1 MLLVFANGQPM
12 TGLLPTVAMIT
23 TAICNVF
30 IGLNISCVDVIAN
43 VIYEYD
49 QTKSFHGLRQF
60 VLIISWVG
68 DWMRQLKFEQAIAS
82 PKSRGHI

>member
-1 MLLVFANGQPM
+1 M

-49 QTKSFHGLRQF
+49 QTKSFH
-60 VLIISWVG
+60 
-68 DWMRQLKFEQAIAS
+68 E
-82 PKSRGHI
+82 RGHVTNYLILCLKLVTKIC